1 MYWWQYRQYLNKELS
16 ESWLRYVR
24 AALYPIELSHNFKI
38 VIANEEICVYP
49 MNIIN
54 ITNKL
59 V

>member
-24 AALYPIELSHNFKI
+24 AALHPIELSHNFKI

-49 MNIIN
+49 MNIMN